1 MADKY
6 NVEEAEALAK
16 RTLVQL
22 FPRFYTSLFSRIIE
36 KFPIFNCWFRKIVCF
51 LQQLPITQATP
62 IYEQLLSLYPTS
74 VRFPLASLLCM
85 FGFWG
90 LIVL

>member
-16 RTLVQL
+16 RALVQL
-22 FPRFYTSLFSRIIE
+22 FPLFCSLVLLKNFRF
-36 KFPIFNCWFRKIVCF
+36 FNCWFREIVCF
-51 LQQLPITQATP
+51 LQQSPITQATP

-74 VRFPLASLLCM
+74 VSFPLALCCKVSC
-85 FGFWG
+85 FIKF
-90 LIVL
+90 VFA